1 MEIILINAIAEPE
14 GFEPEYVGA
23 VFKHKMLEATEKHKH
38 RLLLEAN
45 EQIYDPRAK
54 LIFIAEYREKCPD
67 GLSKKEKLTR
77 TLLNADRRIAFF
89 KGRFFDAKVDS
100 SIASFKRFA
109 IPLMRKTFPKL
120 IADQLVSVQPLAG
133 PSSLIYYMRY
143 KYANSRQTNQTG
155 TSVFGSSLSQH
166 QGMGPTQQTS
176 PHNER
181 SDPQDTLDSDVLQ
194 LAMH

>member
-100 SIASFKRFA
+100 SIA
-109 IPLMRKTFPKL
+109 IPLIRKTFPKL
-120 IADQLVSVQPLAG
+120 IADQIVSVQPLTG

-143 KYANSRQTNQTG
+143 KYANSRQQTSQTG

>member
-1 MEIILINAIAEPE
+1 MPRWVVEE
-14 GFEPEYVGA
+14 
-23 VFKHKMLEATEKHKH
+23 
-38 RLLLEAN
+38 REAN
-45 EQIYDPRAK
+45 AH
-54 LIFIAEYREKCPD
+54 IA
-67 GLSKKEKLTR
+67 
-77 TLLNADRRIAFF
+77 NADRRIAFF

-109 IPLMRKTFPKL
+109 IPLIRKTFPKL
-120 IADQLVSVQPLAG
+120 IADQIVSVQPLTG

-143 KYANSRQTNQTG
+143 KYANSRQQTSQTG